1 MTPIEETLVMYS
13 QLCKEHRKLV
23 KKYGDYFELESL
35 ELELLR
41 CEAQLRNLGV
51 DF

>member
-1 MTPIEETLVMYS
+1 MTQIEETKLMYK
-13 QLCKEHRKLV
+13 QLSKEYQNLS
-23 KKYGDYFELESL
+23 KKHHDYFELKNL

-41 CEAQLRNLGV
+41 TEAQLRNLGV

>member
-13 QLCKEHRKLV
+13 QLCKEYRELV
-23 KKYGDYFELESL
+23 ENHGDYFEIKNL

-41 CEAQLRNLGV
+41 CESQLRNLGV